1 MDTAEKMAADIAL
14 TMNGGEWKDGK
25 WYSKGHREAWIKA
38 VQPYADEIE
47 RLRWENANMEKLW
60 GKSEGTW
67 MEIRDKQDAEI
78 ERLRDSLERIACF
91 CQEECKMNCAGRIAS
106 SALKEKE

>member
-1 MDTAEKMAADIAL
+1 MDAAEKMAADIAL

-47 RLRWENANMEKLW
+47 RLREAL
-60 GKSEGTW
+60 KSISKIPNSESAYG
-67 MEIRDKQDAEI
+67 IIQVFVDD
-78 ERLRDSLERIACF
+78 
-91 CQEECKMNCAGRIAS
+91 
-106 SALKEKE
+106 ALKEKE

>member
-1 MDTAEKMAADIAL
+1 MDIVEQLREKEPSFFMDMEQANAL
-14 TMNGGEWKDGK
+14 VLC
-25 WYSKGHREAWIKA
+25 HKA
-38 VQPYADEIE
+38 ADEIE

-91 CQEECKMNCAGRIAS
+91 CQEQCKMNCAGWIAS

>member
-1 MDTAEKMAADIAL
+1 MEDMEKLAQMMFRCALATGHGDTFDNLIWELEWQIKEKI
-14 TMNGGEWKDGK
+14 
-25 WYSKGHREAWIKA
+25 
-38 VQPYADEIE
+38 DEIV

-67 MEIRDKQDAEI
+67 MEIRDNQDAEI

-91 CQEECKMNCAGRIAS
+91 CQEQCKMNCAGWIAS